1 MANLNKVM
9 LIGNLTRDPELRV
22 TPKGTAICQFS
33 LAVNRKFK
41 DESGGEREEVT
52 YVDIEAWGKSGENIS
67 KYCTKGRPLF
77 VEGRL
82 RLDQWEDKT
91 TKEKRS
97 RMKVVLENFQFLGSG
112 RADGAPGGGEGGGEN
127 RYASP
132 APRGPAA
139 PKPAAPAAQENLD
152 EERTALG
159 AILGDVLAGFAPG
172 FDVDVG
178 HLFAVGAG
186 FVAELAVHGQAE
198 LADGGAL
205 RRDPEFGIARQVADE
220 HDFVEIGHGIGAER
234 TLRRSRR
241 ARDRPSR

>member
-22 TPKGTAICQFS
+22 TPKGTAICTFS

-82 RLDQWEDKT
+82 RLDTWEDKN

-97 RMKVVLENFQFLGSG
+97 RMKVVCENFQFLGGG
-112 RADGAPGGGEGGGEN
+112 RGDSAGAGGGEGGGES
-127 RYASP
+127 RSYSP
-132 APRGPAA
+132 APRASA
-139 PKPAAPAAQENLD
+139 PSRPAPAQQENLD
-152 EERTALG
+152 E
-159 AILGDVLAGFAPG
+159 DVPF
-172 FDVDVG
+172 
-178 HLFAVGAG
+178 
-186 FVAELAVHGQAE
+186 
-198 LADGGAL
+198 
-205 RRDPEFGIARQVADE
+205 
-220 HDFVEIGHGIGAER
+220 
-234 TLRRSRR
+234 
-241 ARDRPSR
+241 

>member
-22 TPKGTAICQFS
+22 TPKGTAICTFS
-33 LAVNRKFK
+33 IAVNRKFK
-41 DESGGEREEVT
+41 DDSGGEREEVT

-112 RADGAPGGGEGGGEN
+112 RADGAAGGGGEGGE
-127 RYASP
+127 
-132 APRGPAA
+132 APRAYAPRATSA

-152 EERTALG
+152 E
-159 AILGDVLAGFAPG
+159 DVPF
-172 FDVDVG
+172 
-178 HLFAVGAG
+178 
-186 FVAELAVHGQAE
+186 
-198 LADGGAL
+198 
-205 RRDPEFGIARQVADE
+205 
-220 HDFVEIGHGIGAER
+220 
-234 TLRRSRR
+234 
-241 ARDRPSR
+241 